1 LVIESYS
8 KLSRTFVE
16 GSRIMDF
23 LYHKNIQISSIDENT
38 FSDASGTATFVRK
51 ILLSAAQLE
60 RTTILERQYIGIQ
73 RAKKEGKYKGRS
85 PIPISKTKMDN
96 CYQKYLK
103 SNREN
108 KYSLKTFSKEIG
120 VSISTLI
127 RILKEYRE
135 NGGWDPKREKK

>member
-1 LVIESYS
+1 MIDRVYA
-8 KLSRTFVE
+8 
-16 GSRIMDF
+16 
-23 LYHKNIQISSIDENT
+23 IDENT
-38 FSDASGTATFVRK
+38 FYDSSATATFVRNV
-51 ILLSAAQLE
+51 LLSLAELE

-73 RAKKEGKYKGRS
+73 KAKLEGKYKGRS

-96 CYQKYLK
+96 CYQKYIK